1 MQDQEVNHYQ
11 AAIAIHSRNLMLV
24 GKSIF
29 IGAAAG
35 IIVVFYRLLL
45 MGAEKLSRS
54 AYTYFAGHLILIPL
68 LFLVLG
74 IMGYIIGCLA
84 QKYRAIGGSGIPQV
98 KGIITGQ
105 YHAPWLS
112 TLAAKFVGG
121 AAAILAG
128 LSLGREGPSIQL
140 GACVAQ
146 GIGDKIASSRTEK
159 RILIAGG
166 ASAGLAAA
174 FNAPLAGA
182 MFAVE
187 EIFKYISPLVLL
199 VTTVSAI
206 VADFVSKLVFG
217 MAPVFSFQTSMA
229 VPLNA
234 YWLLLLMGIL
244 LGGAGALYNLV
255 LVKTIALYKK
265 PRWLRTSWR
274 PILPFLLAGILAL
287 VFPMALGSGHAV
299 MEVLK
304 PSTGIY
310 TLLAIFAVKFLF
322 SMVSFGSGAPGGIF
336 FPLLIMGAIIGA
348 ITGNAASA
356 WLGCDPSLFNN
367 FVIVAMAG
375 YFTAIVRAPITGV
388 VLLLEMT
395 GSFVNLLPLLVVS
408 LVAYVVAD
416 LLKSRPVYD
425 SLLENLVSGGTHVQ
439 KKEAAGKITAEFI
452 VQYGSPASG
461 QAVKDLHLPKDC
473 LLIAVRREGKDIIP
487 SGDTVIHADDYLV
500 FLIHLDDEAGY
511 REKLTYLATAS

>member
-1 MQDQEVNHYQ
+1 MQDQEINHYQ
-11 AAIAIHSRNLMLV
+11 PAIAIHSKKMLLV
-24 GKSIF
+24 GKSIL

-35 IIVVFYRLLL
+35 IVVVLYRLLL
-45 MGAEKLSRS
+45 MEAEKLSKS
-54 AYTYFAGHLILIPL
+54 AYTYFAGHLNLIPVM
-68 LFLVLG
+68 FLVLG
-74 IMGYIIGCLA
+74 ILGYIIGLLA

-98 KGIITGQ
+98 KGIISGQ

-112 TLAAKFVGG
+112 TLLTKFFGG
-121 AAAILAG
+121 AVSILAG

-146 GIGDKIASSRTEK
+146 GIGDKMASSRTEE

-199 VTTVSAI
+199 VTMVSA
-206 VADFVSKLVFG
+206 VTADFVSKLVFG
-217 MAPVFSFQTSMA
+217 MAPVFSFPTTMA
-229 VPLNA
+229 FPLNA
-234 YWLLLLMGIL
+234 YWLLLLMGIM

-255 LVKTIALYKK
+255 LVKTIALYKR
-265 PRWLRTSWR
+265 PRWLRAAWR
-274 PILPFLLAGILAL
+274 PILPFLLAGVLAFF
-287 VFPMALGSGHAV
+287 FPAALGSGHAV
-299 MEVLK
+299 VEELH
-304 PSTGIY
+304 PATGVC
-310 TLLAIFAVKFLF
+310 TLLVLFAVKFLF
-322 SMVSFGSGAPGGIF
+322 SMISFGSGAPGGIF
-336 FPLLIMGAIIGA
+336 FPLLILGATIGA
-348 ITGNAASA
+348 ITGDIASA
-356 WLGCDPSLFNN
+356 WLRIDPALFNN

-408 LVAYVVAD
+408 LVAYVTAD
-416 LLKSRPVYD
+416 LLKSKPVYD
-425 SLLENLVSGGTHVQ
+425 SLLENLVNGGALAG
-439 KKEAAGKITAEFI
+439 KKESGKITVEFI
-452 VQYGSPASG
+452 AQYGSKAAG

-473 LLIAVRREGKDIIP
+473 LLIAARREGKDIIP
-487 SGDTVIHADDYLV
+487 SGSTVIQADDYLV
-500 FLIHLDDEAGY
+500 FLLQLKDEAEY
-511 REKLTYLATAS
+511 RKMLIQLTDAP

>member
-1 MQDQEVNHYQ
+1 MQDQEINHYQ
-11 AAIAIHSRNLMLV
+11 SAIDIHSRKLLLV

-29 IGAAAG
+29 IGASAG
-35 IIVVFYRLLL
+35 SVVVLYRLLL
-45 MGAEKLSRS
+45 IEAEMLSRS
-54 AYTYFAGHLILIPL
+54 AYTYFAGHLNLIPL
-68 LFLVLG
+68 MFLALG
-74 IMGYIIGCLA
+74 ILGYVIGCLA

-98 KGIITGQ
+98 KGIISGQ

-121 AAAILAG
+121 AVSILAG

-146 GIGDKIASSRTEK
+146 GISEKIASSRTEK
-159 RILIAGG
+159 QILIAGG

-199 VTTVSAI
+199 VTMVSAI

-217 MAPVFSFQTSMA
+217 MAPVFSFQTSTA
-229 VPLNA
+229 IPLNA
-234 YWLLLLMGIL
+234 YWLLLLMGIM
-244 LGGAGALYNLV
+244 LGGAGSLYNLV
-255 LVKTIALYKK
+255 LVRTIALYKK
-265 PRWLRTSWR
+265 PRWLRARWR
-274 PILPFLLAGILAL
+274 PILPFLLAGVLAL
-287 VFPMALGSGHAV
+287 VFPAALGSGHAV
-299 MEVLK
+299 VDVLK
-304 PSTGIY
+304 SSTGVY
-310 TLLAIFAVKFLF
+310 TLLAIFVVKFLF

-336 FPLLIMGAIIGA
+336 FPLLILGATIGA
-348 ITGNAASA
+348 ITGNVASA
-356 WLGCDPSLFNN
+356 WLGVDPALFNN

-408 LVAYVVAD
+408 LIAYVVAD
-416 LLKSRPVYD
+416 LLKSKPIYD
-425 SLLENLVSGGTHVQ
+425 SLLENLVNGKAVAM
-439 KKEAAGKITAEFI
+439 KKESAGKITVEFI

-461 QAVKDLHLPKDC
+461 QAVKDLHFPKNC

-487 SGDTVIHADDYLV
+487 SGDTVIQADDYLV
-500 FLIHLDDEAGY
+500 FLLHLDDEAEY
-511 REKLTYLATAS
+511 RDKLTYLTTTS